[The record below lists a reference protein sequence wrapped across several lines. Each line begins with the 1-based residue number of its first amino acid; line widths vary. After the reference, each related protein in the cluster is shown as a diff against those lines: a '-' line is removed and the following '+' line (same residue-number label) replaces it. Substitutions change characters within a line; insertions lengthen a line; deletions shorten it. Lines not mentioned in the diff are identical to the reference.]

1 MDRVYEFEDW
11 EIEKVQEDYF
21 LKTLP
26 DDRDGEYLYK
36 TLGMKAPKGTVV
48 LFQYDNSII
57 ALARFIKAEEF
68 SQPVNNAYYGA
79 YYFDPNSIVV
89 FDPISRD
96 EIKQIWGKGFVDS
109 EGEIRTGFERFSH
122 TKTFL
127 DPAQYPIFL
136 KFLKSKQ
143 PTFFKRSSSKV
154 GRKYGSGGEGQDHK
168 ELKIWLSQNPHKL
181 GLKNVLSVEVEYI
194 FLSGDAADIVF
205 VHGKNRYTIVE
216 VETNNPLPGAHQ
228 AIKYRALLC
237 AEKGFTL
244 DSDRVQAVL
253 VAWDMPDK
261 VKDFCEKYR
270 IDCQIHKL

>member
-1 MDRVYEFEDW
+1 MPKFKRPPMIRILPMDRVYEFEDW

-96 EIKQIWGKGFVDS
+96 EIFIN
-109 EGEIRTGFERFSH
+109 I
-122 TKTFL
+122 
-127 DPAQYPIFL
+127 YPNDL
-136 KFLKSKQ
+136 
-143 PTFFKRSSSKV
+143 TR
-154 GRKYGSGGEGQDHK
+154 
-168 ELKIWLSQNPHKL
+168 
-181 GLKNVLSVEVEYI
+181 
-194 FLSGDAADIVF
+194 
-205 VHGKNRYTIVE
+205 
-216 VETNNPLPGAHQ
+216 
-228 AIKYRALLC
+228 
-237 AEKGFTL
+237 
-244 DSDRVQAVL
+244 
-253 VAWDMPDK
+253 
-261 VKDFCEKYR
+261 
-270 IDCQIHKL
+270 